1 MSLSQ
6 WGWMGRVYLHPWK
19 ALAYCA
25 LTVVGIPCA
34 CVALVAIPFWLP
46 LCLVA
51 WLMEKCKP

>member
-6 WGWMGRVYLHPWK
+6 WGWMGRVCLHPWK
-19 ALAYCA
+19 AAAHYGLYVLLVPATCLALIA
-25 LTVVGIPCA
+25 V
-34 CVALVAIPFWLP
+34 PFSLP